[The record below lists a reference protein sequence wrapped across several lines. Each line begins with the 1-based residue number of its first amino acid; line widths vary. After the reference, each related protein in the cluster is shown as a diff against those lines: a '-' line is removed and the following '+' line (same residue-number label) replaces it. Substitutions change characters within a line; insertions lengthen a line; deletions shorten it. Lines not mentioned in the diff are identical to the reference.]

1 MFVADKGVAGASTW
15 VSTRTQGVD
24 RSRKRKRGKAK
35 GKIRQGKIKQGKIKQ
50 GKIRQ
55 GRSDGRLM
63 LLSYLA
69 VSLTVMAQF
78 NRPNPQQSISQFI
91 YDYIC
96 LTSAK
101 RIQNVYLFIP
111 QASIPL

>member
-1 MFVADKGVAGASTW
+1 M
-15 VSTRTQGVD
+15 
-24 RSRKRKRGKAK
+24 
-35 GKIRQGKIKQGKIKQ
+35 I
-50 GKIRQ
+50 
-55 GRSDGRLM
+55 RSDGRLM

-78 NRPNPQQSISQFI
+78 NHPNPQQSISQFI

-101 RIQNVYLFIP
+101 RIQNVYL
-111 QASIPL
+111 

>member
-35 GKIRQGKIKQGKIKQ
+35 GKIRQGKIKQ

-101 RIQNVYLFIP
+101 RIQNVYL
-111 QASIPL
+111 